1 MFPLFETIRIE
12 NATMLYLKWHHWRLE
27 RTFQSLFSKKCPFD
41 LENIIV
47 PYEYRSGLVKLR
59 FMYDKTDS
67 ISDFSHYEP
76 KKIET
81 LKIVSDDSFRYDFKF
96 TNRDKILNLY
106 NQKQNMD
113 DVLIVKN
120 GFITDTSIAN
130 VAFFNGSNWI
140 SPENPILKGT
150 TRERLIFENKI
161 QTDFIKLQQLKDF
174 QAFVIFNAMIDFD
187 GQKPKSINNIY
198 F

>member
-12 NATMLYLKWHHWRLE
+12 NGKMQNLIWHHWRLE
-27 RTFQSLFSKKCPFD
+27 LTFQSLFSKKCPFV
-41 LENIIV
+41 LENINV
-47 PYEYRSGLVKLR
+47 PEKYCNGMVKLR
-59 FMYDKTDS
+59 FMYDEANS
-67 ISDFSHYEP
+67 MCDFSHYEL

-81 LKIVSDDSFRYDFKF
+81 LKIVSDENICYDFKF

-130 VAFFNGSNWI
+130 IAFFNGSKWI
-140 SPENPILKGT
+140 SPVNPILKGT
-150 TRERLIFENKI
+150 ARERLIFENKV
-161 QTDFIKLQQLKDF
+161 QTAYIKLHQLKYF
-174 QAFVIFNAMIDFD
+174 HSFVTFNAMIDFD
-187 GQKPKSINNIY
+187 DQKLKSIDNIY

>member
-12 NATMLYLKWHHWRLE
+12 NGKMQNLIWHHWRLE
-27 RTFQSLFSKKCPFD
+27 RTFQSLFSKKCPFV
-41 LENIIV
+41 LENIKV
-47 PYEYRSGLVKLR
+47 PEKYCNGMVKLR
-59 FMYDKTDS
+59 FMYDEANS
-67 ISDFSHYEP
+67 MCHFSHYEL

-81 LKIVSDDSFRYDFKF
+81 LKIVSDENICYDFKF
-96 TNRDKILNLY
+96 TNRYKILNLY

-130 VAFFNGSNWI
+130 IAFFNGSKWI

-150 TRERLIFENKI
+150 TRERLIFENKV
-161 QTDFIKLQQLKDF
+161 QTAYIKLQQLKDF
-174 QAFVIFNAMIDFD
+174 HSFVTFNAMIDFD
-187 GQKPKSINNIY
+187 GQKPKAIDNIY